1 LANLQTLT
9 GELAAIGTA
18 VFFAIS
24 ATLFSKAGRRAGAS
38 AVNRSRLLVA
48 AFIAIAIYGVTR
60 GELVPAGLS
69 ITAWVWLG
77 ASGII
82 GLALGDDLLFRAY
95 VVIGPAL
102 SMLVF
107 ALVPAIA
114 AGLGWVF
121 LGETLSGQE
130 IFGIAVTLFGVGWVV
145 TARKPTAAP
154 TTRHDRQDHK
164 GHGWGLVF
172 ALGGACGQA
181 LGLVTAKVGLS
192 EGASPQA
199 ANCIRL
205 LAAAVAVWLVTTLSG
220 RARQTLRMWAH
231 DRQASALTVA
241 GALAGPIAG
250 VWLSLVAINH
260 APLGVASTLM
270 SLTPLFLL
278 PIGRVVFRE
287 PVTLRAVAGTVLA
300 IAGVAILLHSP

>member
-1 LANLQTLT
+1 MT
-9 GELAAIGTA
+9 GEIAAIGTA

-24 ATLFSKAGRRAGAS
+24 STLFAIAGRRAGAS

-48 AFIAIAIYGVTR
+48 ALIAIVIYWVTR
-60 GELVPAGLS
+60 GELIPAGLS
-69 ITAWVWLG
+69 SSVWMWLA

-82 GLALGDDLLFRAY
+82 GLAFGDDLLFRAY
-95 VVIGPAL
+95 VLIGPAL
-102 SMLVF
+102 SMLIF

-121 LGETLSGQE
+121 LSETLSSFE
-130 IFGIAVTLFGVGWVV
+130 ISGIAVTLFGVAWVV
-145 TARKPTAAP
+145 TAPKKRAAQSSG
-154 TTRHDRQDHK
+154 HDHQ
-164 GHGWGLVF
+164 GHGWGLLF
-172 ALGGACGQA
+172 ALGGAFGQA

-192 EGASPQA
+192 QGASTQA
-199 ANCIRL
+199 ANWIRL
-205 LAAAVAVWLVTTLSG
+205 LAAATAVWLVTALSG
-220 RARQTLRMWAH
+220 RARQTLHMWIH
-231 DRQASALTVA
+231 NREASALTVL

-250 VWLSLVAINH
+250 VWLSLVAIER

-287 PVTLRAVAGTVLA
+287 PITFRAVAGTVLA
-300 IAGVAILLHSP
+300 IAGVAILLQ

>member
-1 LANLQTLT
+1 M
-9 GELAAIGTA
+9 GTA

-24 ATLFSKAGRRAGAS
+24 STLFTIAGRRAGAS

-48 AFIAIAIYGVTR
+48 SLIAIAIYWVTR
-60 GELVPAGLS
+60 GELIPAGLS
-69 ITAWVWLG
+69 SSVWMWLA

-95 VVIGPAL
+95 VLIGPAL
-102 SMLVF
+102 SMLIF

-121 LGETLSGQE
+121 LGETLSSSE
-130 IFGIAVTLFGVGWVV
+130 ISGIVVTPFGVGWVV
-145 TARKPTAAP
+145 TAPKQRAAQRRAGG
-154 TTRHDRQDHK
+154 RH
-164 GHGWGLVF
+164 GHGWGFVF
-172 ALGGACGQA
+172 ALGGAFGQA

-192 EGASPQA
+192 QRASPQA
-199 ANCIRL
+199 ANWIRL
-205 LAAAVAVWLVTTLSG
+205 LAAATAVWLVTALSG
-220 RARQTLRMWAH
+220 RARQTLQMWTH
-231 DRQASALTVA
+231 NREASALTVL

-250 VWLSLVAINH
+250 VWLSLVAIER

-278 PIGRVVFRE
+278 PIGRLVFRE
-287 PVTLRAVAGTVLA
+287 PITFRAVAGTVLA
-300 IAGVAILLHSP
+300 IAGVAILLQ

>member
-1 LANLQTLT
+1 MEDLQRFT
-9 GELAAIGTA
+9 GEIAAIGTA

-24 ATLFSKAGRRAGAS
+24 STLFAIAGRRAGAS

-48 AFIAIAIYGVTR
+48 ALIAIVIYWVTR
-60 GELVPAGLS
+60 GELIPAGLS
-69 ITAWVWLG
+69 NSVWMWLA

-95 VVIGPAL
+95 VLLGPAL
-102 SMLVF
+102 SMLIF

-121 LGETLSGQE
+121 LGETLSSFE
-130 IFGIAVTLFGVGWVV
+130 ISGIAVTLFGVAWVV
-145 TARKPTAAP
+145 TAPKQRAAQRNGHDHQD
-154 TTRHDRQDHK
+154 RH

-172 ALGGACGQA
+172 ALGGAFGQA

-192 EGASPQA
+192 QGASPQA
-199 ANCIRL
+199 ANWIRL
-205 LAAAVAVWLVTTLSG
+205 LAAATAVWLVTALSG
-220 RARQTLRMWAH
+220 RARQTLQMWTH
-231 DRQASALTVA
+231 DRKASALTVL
-241 GALAGPIAG
+241 GAAAGPIAG
-250 VWLSLVAINH
+250 VWLSLVAIER

-278 PIGRVVFRE
+278 PIGRLVFRE
-287 PVTLRAVAGTVLA
+287 PITFRALAGTVLA
-300 IAGVAILLHSP
+300 IAGVAILLQ